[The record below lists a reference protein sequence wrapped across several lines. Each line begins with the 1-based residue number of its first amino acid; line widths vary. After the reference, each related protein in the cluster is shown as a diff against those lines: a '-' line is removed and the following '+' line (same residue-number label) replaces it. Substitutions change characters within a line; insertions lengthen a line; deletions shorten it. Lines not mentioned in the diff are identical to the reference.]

1 MPLKPKVEY
10 NIDLQCSLCPKNPK
24 FSDVSHLLTHIASKG
39 HLSHRFKLQIRSQGE
54 PEAKQTLD
62 HFDFWYRTSNI
73 DALLSER
80 LAAKDN
86 KKAKKSRASSSNPS
100 VSFNATTST
109 SYLIDPISQ
118 PSTDSCSI
126 DQAGERARTST
137 NDIRTRGS
145 YVSGTSSCHAALVRS
160 RSSQQNSFYNY

>member
-1 MPLKPKVEY
+1 MSPKPKVEY

-39 HLSHRFKLQIRSQGE
+39 HLAHRFKLQIRSQNE
-54 PEAKQTLD
+54 PEAKQTLG

-100 VSFNATTST
+100 VSLHITSPE
-109 SYLIDPISQ
+109 SYLIVHTSQ
-118 PSTDSCSI
+118 LH
-126 DQAGERARTST
+126 T
-137 NDIRTRGS
+137 N
-145 YVSGTSSCHAALVRS
+145 
-160 RSSQQNSFYNY
+160 F